1 MALRVAPVRFV
12 LQKNKCFIDDVHQCK
27 WWSVAGSDF
36 EVRVTRLA
44 YKQFLCGGLLVDLS
58 VAIQV
63 APVRFVLQ
71 QAKDSFLSRTT
82 YFGATGGLLVFPI

>member
-1 MALRVAPVRFV
+1 MALRGAPVRFV
-12 LQKNKCFIDDVHQCK
+12 LQKTSLFVDDVHRRK

-58 VAIQV
+58 VAI
-63 APVRFVLQ
+63 
-71 QAKDSFLSRTT
+71 
-82 YFGATGGLLVFPI
+82 